1 MKVLHIT
8 TIDTGGAY
16 KAAYRL
22 HKSLQLQEVE
32 SEILVRTKL
41 NQESEVK
48 EAFGNPVGAFV
59 SNGKNAINML
69 FSKGEITFDR
79 FGTDLAR
86 HPLAWEADDLG
97 HA

>member
-69 FSKGEITFDR
+69 FSKGEFSFDR

-86 HPLAWEADDLG
+86 HPLVM
-97 HA
+97 

>member
-41 NQESEVK
+41 NPKSEVK
-48 EAFGNPVGAFV
+48 
-59 SNGKNAINML
+59 GK
-69 FSKGEITFDR
+69 K
-79 FGTDLAR
+79 R
-86 HPLAWEADDLG
+86 HQYVVFKRRDYV
-97 HA
+97 

>member
-41 NQESEVK
+41 NPKSEVK
-48 EAFGNPVGAFV
+48 EAFGNPVG
-59 SNGKNAINML
+59 
-69 FSKGEITFDR
+69 
-79 FGTDLAR
+79 
-86 HPLAWEADDLG
+86 
-97 HA
+97 

>member
-32 SEILVRTKL
+32 SEILVRT
-41 NQESEVK
+41 N
-48 EAFGNPVGAFV
+48 
-59 SNGKNAINML
+59 
-69 FSKGEITFDR
+69 
-79 FGTDLAR
+79 
-86 HPLAWEADDLG
+86 
-97 HA
+97 